1 MPKDLV
7 NGLNEAALQAEGQRS
22 PNLLEAY
29 NAATGEATTAK
40 TRVTT
45 LETAIRAFKTAYEA
59 ATDLDDIKETAE
71 ALIALLP
78 PR

>member
-22 PNLLEAY
+22 PNLLAAY
-29 NAATGEATTAK
+29 NAASGTATTA
-40 TRVTT
+40 TARVTT